1 MAGSAKKLFSYR
13 PTLMYQHF
21 QSLNLQNSTP
31 ALARRRY
38 SVTSDILAYQQCS
51 IQYGAFA
58 VRRYEPA
65 LVVQLF
71 YGTIIHQVLDRA
83 HAQYRGELGVP
94 RGTMPADSDIER
106 YFKEVENALKARRI
120 RAVGNV
126 REQALLVLKRFNS
139 LEGPILY
146 PRIIDT
152 ECLLQADR
160 GDYILHGNVD
170 VLARSDGTDSGQIE
184 IWDYKGSTRPS
195 MGDPAY
201 QRYVF
206 QLQVYADLYQ
216 RKTGQAPTKAIL
228 YFLNELA
235 PDPAPQKRPVNAL
248 LEVDLDPSAVQQAL
262 QSFGQTVQQI
272 ESGRSSRQWPDPSE
286 DPGEATCDACDLRW
300 NCSAAA
306 HFGRHYSL
314 VYP

>member
-1 MAGSAKKLFSYR
+1 
-13 PTLMYQHF
+13 MYQHF

-31 ALARRRY
+31 VPGRRRY
-38 SVTSDILAYQQCS
+38 SVTADILAYQQCS
-51 IQYGAFA
+51 IQYGAYA

-83 HAQYRGELGVP
+83 HAHFRGELGFP
-94 RGTMPADSDIER
+94 QGTMPTDSDIKG
-106 YFKEVENALKARRI
+106 YFTEVENALKARRI

-126 REQALLVLKRFNS
+126 REQALRVLQRFNS

-152 ECLLQADR
+152 ECLLQADQQN
-160 GDYILHGNVD
+160 YILHGNVD
-170 VLARSDGTDSGQIE
+170 VLARSDGGTIGQVE
-184 IWDYKGSTRPS
+184 IWDYKGAKRPS
-195 MGDPAY
+195 RSDPEY

-206 QLQVYADLYQ
+206 QLQVYADLYR
-216 RKTGQAPTKAIL
+216 RKTGKVPTKAIL

-235 PDPAPQKRPVNAL
+235 PDPTPLTRPINAL
-248 LEVDLDPSAVQQAL
+248 LEVDLDPHAVQQAL

-272 ESGRSSRQWPDPSE
+272 ESSRSSRQWPDPGD

-306 HFGRHYSL
+306 GLGRNYSL
-314 VYP
+314 IYP